1 MPEKI
6 LVVDDE
12 HEIADLIEVYLSNEN
27 YVVFKFYSAK
37 EALAC
42 IDTAELDLAI
52 LDIML
57 PDLDGFTVCRHIWAA
72 HTYPVIMLTAK
83 DGEID
88 KITGL
93 TLGADA

>member
-42 IDTAELDLAI
+42 IDTAELAGYHAAGPGRI
-52 LDIML
+52 HGL
-57 PDLDGFTVCRHIWAA
+57 PA
-72 HTYPVIMLTAK
+72 Y
-83 DGEID
+83 
-88 KITGL
+88 
-93 TLGADA
+93 LGSTHLPGYYVDSQGR